1 MRSRT
6 EERKRNPGHGSGTK
20 ILKGPDHAA
29 VPDMG
34 VTMMRGVLLAI
45 EERRKKDGTKKHG
58 GLLGNS
64 AAVVVGI
71 EALGETDGTVDSL
84 GRVDGR
90 FTPLS
95 VQSTTLSA
103 VGSGWLKMLTGTGFV
118 NREMNVSSFWAVY
131 AVKVA
136 QLVP

>member
-1 MRSRT
+1 MRSRA
-6 EERKRNPGHGSGTK
+6 EERKPNPGHGIGTK
-20 ILKGPDHAA
+20 IPKGPDHAA
-29 VPDMG
+29 VPDTG
-34 VTMMRGVLLAI
+34 VTMMREVLLAI
-45 EERRKKDGTKKHG
+45 EERRKKDGTNG

-64 AAVVVGI
+64 AMVAVGI

-136 QLVP
+136 HVVP